1 MEGET
6 LQFGKIIKQ
15 DSYFKGEL
23 KSSKTEYSIPE
34 SVETKDDVL
43 REVLS
48 ALDLITSGKTCSLT
62 IVIDRDK
69 LTKRYKFVTR
79 KYMVEVW

>member
-1 MEGET
+1 MEGE
-6 LQFGKIIKQ
+6 LQFGKVIKQ

-23 KSSKTEYSIPE
+23 KSSKVEYSIPE
-34 SVETKDDVL
+34 SVDNKDDVL
-43 REVLS
+43 REVLA
-48 ALDLITSGKTCSLT
+48 ALDLITSGKTHSLT

-79 KYMVEVW
+79 KYTVDA